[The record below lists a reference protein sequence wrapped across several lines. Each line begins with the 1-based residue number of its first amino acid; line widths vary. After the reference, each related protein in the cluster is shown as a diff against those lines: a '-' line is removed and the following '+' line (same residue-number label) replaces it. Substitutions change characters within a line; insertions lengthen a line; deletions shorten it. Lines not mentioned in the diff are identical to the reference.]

1 MSNICNKAIETLSGL
16 ISFRANDSVDFFT
29 YFIEVL
35 VNKTDSQ
42 YGLVFTLSNS
52 NSEIYLTS
60 SFRSV
65 KSAPQ
70 NTWLPDNFDP
80 GEAGLWFAASK
91 LKSPYLLNT
100 QSQLLIN
107 KYDNEPGNLVN
118 RLISVLIESGGD
130 ENYIIVIANK
140 ITDYNDEDLEFLELL
155 KVPFLS
161 IVKNLKLRDFLIDA
175 KEKAEER
182 DHRKNSYLNFISHE
196 IKTPVNA
203 ISGFSN
209 LLKEDGQSDEDRK
222 KFTEIIIESSDNLMS
237 IINKVSEISNI
248 ETGVLKIAEK
258 EIDICQ
264 ICTSLFNQFS
274 RADSNSNS
282 KINFNIDIRIDKS
295 DALII
300 SDGDKIIQVI
310 SALLSNAFQFTFTG
324 RITLGC
330 FLRDGFIEF
339 SVEDTGAGISEN
351 DKAKVFSHF
360 YQAGDSVVK
369 AYKGTG
375 LELTIAR
382 ALVEKMCG
390 KIWFNSKVGVGS
402 DFHFTVPFKKATS
415 QMTSE
420 ISHVQD
426 VLVQHKEKPIILVA
440 EDDNMNYT
448 LIKNFLSKLDIDLKR
463 AINGSEAVEYCSSGH
478 VDLVLM
484 DIRMPVMDGY
494 TATRLIKENK
504 PDLIIIAQTA
514 YTDDR
519 EIAIG
524 NGCNDFIAKPFGKQD
539 LLSLI
544 NLYL

>member
-1 MSNICNKAIETLSGL
+1 
-16 ISFRANDSVDFFT
+16 
-29 YFIEVL
+29 
-35 VNKTDSQ
+35 
-42 YGLVFTLSNS
+42 
-52 NSEIYLTS
+52 
-60 SFRSV
+60 
-65 KSAPQ
+65 
-70 NTWLPDNFDP
+70 
-80 GEAGLWFAASK
+80 
-91 LKSPYLLNT
+91 
-100 QSQLLIN
+100 
-107 KYDNEPGNLVN
+107 
-118 RLISVLIESGGD
+118 
-130 ENYIIVIANK
+130 
-140 ITDYNDEDLEFLELL
+140 
-155 KVPFLS
+155 VPFLS
-161 IVKNLKLRDFLIDA
+161 IVKNLKLRDFLIGA
-175 KEKAEER
+175 KERAEER
-182 DHRKNSYLNFISHE
+182 DHRKNSYLHFISHE

-203 ISGFSN
+203 ISGFSH

-222 KFTEIIIESSDNLMS
+222 KFTEIIIESSDNLIS

-274 RADSNSNS
+274 RADSNS

-339 SVEDTGAGISEN
+339 FVEDTGTGISEN
-351 DKAKVFSHF
+351 DRAKVFSHF

-402 DFHFTVPFKKATS
+402 DFHFTVPYKRTLSHKI
-415 QMTSE
+415 SE
-420 ISHVQD
+420 VSNVQD
-426 VLVQHKEKPIILVA
+426 VLVKHNSKPIVLVA

-448 LIKNFLSKLDIDLKR
+448 LIKNYLSQLNIDLLR
-463 AINGSEAVEYCSSGH
+463 AVNGSEAVEICSSGRI
-478 VDLVLM
+478 DLVLM

-494 TATRLIKENK
+494 TATRLIKENN
-504 PDLIIIAQTA
+504 PDLTIIAQTA

-519 EIAIG
+519 EVAIG
-524 NGCNDFIAKPFGKQD
+524 YGCNDFIAKPFGKQE

-544 NLYL
+544 NIYL

>member
-1 MSNICNKAIETLSGL
+1 MNMSNICNRAVETLSGL
-16 ISFRANDSVDFFT
+16 INFRAENSDDFYN
-29 YFIEVL
+29 YFIEEL

-42 YGLVFTLSNS
+42 DGLVFTLSNS
-52 NSEIYLTS
+52 TSEICLTYCY
-60 SFRSV
+60 RSAR
-65 KSAPQ
+65 SA
-70 NTWLPDNFDP
+70 TLCAWFPDHFNP
-80 GEAGLWFAASK
+80 GEAGIWLTASE
-91 LKSPYLLNT
+91 LNSPYLLNT

-107 KYDNEPGNLVN
+107 NYDNEPGNIVN
-118 RLISVLIESGGD
+118 RLVSFPVESSDG
-130 ENYIIVIANK
+130 EKYIFVIANK
-140 ITDYNDEDLEFLELL
+140 RTDYNDEDLEFLELL

-161 IVKNLKLRDFLIDA
+161 IIKNLKLREVLIDA
-175 KEKAEER
+175 KERAEER
-182 DHRKNSYLNFISHE
+182 DNRKNSYLNFISHE

-203 ISGFSN
+203 ISGFSH

-222 KFTEIIIESSDNLMS
+222 KFTEIIIESSDKLIS

-248 ETGVLKIAEK
+248 ETGVLKIVEK

-274 RADSNSNS
+274 RADSNT

-300 SDGDKIIQVI
+300 SDGDKIIQII

-330 FLRDGFIEF
+330 FLRDEFIEF
-339 SVEDTGAGISEN
+339 FVEDTGTGISEN
-351 DKAKVFSHF
+351 EKAKVFSHF

-402 DFHFTVPFKKATS
+402 DFHFTVPYKRTS
-415 QMTSE
+415 SQK
-420 ISHVQD
+420 ISGVSNVQD
-426 VLVQHKEKPIILVA
+426 VLVKHNSKPIVLVA
-440 EDDNMNYT
+440 EDDNMNYA
-448 LIKNFLSKLDIDLKR
+448 LIKNILSKLDIDLKR
-463 AINGSEAVEYCSSGH
+463 AMNGSEAVEFCSSGH

-494 TATRLIKENK
+494 TATRLIKEIN
-504 PDLIIIAQTA
+504 PGLTIIAQTA

-519 EIAIG
+519 EVAIG
-524 NGCNDFIAKPFGKQD
+524 NGCNDFIAKPFGKQE